1 MQHSRNDELKIKR
14 FGQVFS
20 GKLVGDLLVELLPS
34 GFVGKTIID
43 PMVGQGDLLKAA
55 HENYLSADLVLG
67 IDIDED
73 VISKCT
79 EIFREQR
86 YSRLMHLIAQKLIW

>member
-43 PMVGQGDLLKAA
+43 PMVDR
-55 HENYLSADLVLG
+55 
-67 IDIDED
+67 
-73 VISKCT
+73 
-79 EIFREQR
+79 EI
-86 YSRLMHLIAQKLIW
+86 Y